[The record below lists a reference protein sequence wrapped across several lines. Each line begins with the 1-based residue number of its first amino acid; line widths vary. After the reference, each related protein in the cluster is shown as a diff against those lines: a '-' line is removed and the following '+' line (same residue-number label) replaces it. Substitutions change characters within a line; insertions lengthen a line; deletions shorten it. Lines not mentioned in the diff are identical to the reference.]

1 MKNDLEPTSRTALTA
16 VDKRKTVASAK
27 TAHSISRLWDRFL
40 LILPAVVLLL
50 LACTIGCSDP
60 NAAPLIGRWVLEKP
74 TQVMK
79 RIDGDRADPSRES
92 DSIDDSSSMPRMAIT
107 FNSNGQFQTVT
118 AMGNVN
124 REKNGMWQVISL
136 DEVDRKMTIRCTI
149 GSEETEH
156 AVELVDGSTIRLVP
170 PNMAGLTMKMRFV
183 KD

>member
-1 MKNDLEPTSRTALTA
+1 MKNDLEPANRTSITA

-27 TAHSISRLWDRFL
+27 TARSLSRLWDKFL
-40 LILPAVVLLL
+40 LILPAAGLLL

-74 TQVMK
+74 SKVMQ
-79 RIDGDRADPSRES
+79 RIDGDRADQSRES

-107 FNSNGQFQTVT
+107 FSSNGQFQTAT

-124 REKNGMWQVISL
+124 REKNGTWQVISL
-136 DEVDRKMTIRCTI
+136 DEVARKMTIRCTI
-149 GSEETEH
+149 GSEETDH
-156 AVELVDGSTIRLVP
+156 TVELVDGSTIRLVP

-183 KD
+183 RD